1 MIETITIRLNLVYEK
16 GHHPISDT
24 KLDHVITSLQRNSDQ
39 TGVQNLTI
47 ATQINCHVDL
57 LPLLEAQGAFMQSV
71 EVLRDDGRS
80 PIYRMRFQTRYDAN
94 SRTCLGDVISVFT
107 QGIDRESKAPP
118 NIWSFLRGCS
128 SLKSVHLAGIS
139 SLNMEVILELLSR
152 GLQELH
158 LIGCDVKSLEAFSIF
173 GSLLQPTH
181 SCPR

>member
-1 MIETITIRLNLVYEK
+1 M
-16 GHHPISDT
+16 
-24 KLDHVITSLQRNSDQ
+24 
-39 TGVQNLTI
+39 
-47 ATQINCHVDL
+47 C
-57 LPLLEAQGAFMQSV
+57 
-71 EVLRDDGRS
+71 
-80 PIYRMRFQTRYDAN
+80 YDAN

-118 NIWSFLRGCS
+118 NIRSFLRGCS

-173 GSLLQPTH
+173 GSLLPNTTLNVLDL
-181 SCPR
+181 SCNDDIFVGEDCENLMCCVVGFLRLNKTIEAVCLRGQSKPFNPLFSLAR